1 MNSTRQTL
9 VIFAVAMAV
18 ALSACTTIKLAPPDR
33 LAAPAGATCRFTTSD
48 LRHDPAKVVA
58 RSGYGAKLID
68 VDPPLAAEIRDRV
81 CRAIGES
88 VPTVTAAFVIYDYEC
103 ISSMVLFKITFV
115 AEVRGRFVSADG
127 QQFELR
133 QSGEHA
139 TYSAFS
145 PSG

>member
-1 MNSTRQTL
+1 MGAMMSRRPPSDGDSSR
-9 VIFAVAMAV
+9 IVAIP
-18 ALSACTTIKLAPPDR
+18 S
-33 LAAPAGATCRFTTSD
+33 
-48 LRHDPAKVVA
+48 
-58 RSGYGAKLID
+58 
-68 VDPPLAAEIRDRV
+68 V

-145 PSG
+145 PSGCQAATLNVLDRLTPKLTSIIQQLPPPRSAARPA